1 MPAKTFQCFSPWRR
15 LALIGCLI
23 VALSCSHVLAG
34 PNDPITG
41 DAYDSL
47 IASQHLEIQQEL
59 ATIFPESVGY
69 FVTGPLDPLFD
80 HSEDVNSLYHSL
92 RVICPDLASL
102 GRIVPTLKEDDRFGR
117 IKVHID
123 KSRGGDESGYRGVTA
138 DLRWD
143 GQNWPVQ
150 LNTINQTRWLIWAQE
165 TMYSAAADDL
175 DEGDLEDY
183 AEDVSDYLYAIDQ
196 GDLNAVEP
204 QPEDHDLPSRV
215 GVYEPP
221 PDYVIEGYQNYK
233 DYLHSHAA
241 IATDFAKG
249 ILAFIPGDSLE
260 RAFIATAPEAAYP
273 NKEAPMLQH
282 EYRKFFQ
289 RGGSV
294 RTMQTLTKPGCDTLM
309 AGEYFFAVG
318 LNGQVRFGRELLRED
333 VARIEAET
341 GKKAP
346 RANHA
351 FLFPGEPVLTAG
363 AFVIEHDDNGRP
375 YISHINAQS
384 GHYFYSNVTPTIRED
399 IAVHSNTYVLT
410 LGHLLAA
417 LAKMEIPFDSVR
429 ISKL

>member
-1 MPAKTFQCFSPWRR
+1 MPAITLQCIRPWRHR
-15 LALIGCLI
+15 ALIGCFL
-23 VALSCSHVLAG
+23 VALSCSSVFAG
-34 PNDPITG
+34 PSDPITG
-41 DAYDSL
+41 DAFDSL
-47 IASQHLEIQQEL
+47 LASQHLDIQMEL
-59 ATIFPESVGY
+59 ATLFPESDGY
-69 FVTGPLDPLFD
+69 FVTGPLDPLLD

-102 GRIVPTLKEDDRFGR
+102 TRIVPVLKEDDRFGR
-117 IKVHID
+117 IKAHIE

-138 DLRWD
+138 ELRLD
-143 GQNWPVQ
+143 GQDWPVQ
-150 LNTINQTRWLIWAQE
+150 FNTTNQTRWLIWARE
-165 TMYSAAADDL
+165 NIYSAAANDL

-196 GDLNAVEP
+196 GYLDAVEP
-204 QPEDHDLPSRV
+204 QPDDHDLPSRV
-215 GVYEPP
+215 GVYDPP

-233 DYLHSHAA
+233 DYLHSHAD
-241 IATDFAKG
+241 IATDFAQG

-260 RAFIATAPEAAYP
+260 RAFMETAPEAAYP

-282 EYRKFFQ
+282 EYRTFFQ

-294 RTMQTLTKPGCDTLM
+294 RTMQTLTQHGFDTLM
-309 AGEYFFAVG
+309 TGEYFFAVG
-318 LNGQVRFGRELLRED
+318 LNGKVRFGRELLREE

-341 GKKAP
+341 GRKVP

-363 AFVIEHDDNGRP
+363 AFFVEHDDNDQP

-384 GHYFYSNVTPTIRED
+384 GHYFYSNVTPTIRKD

-417 LAKMEIPFDSVR
+417 LAKMEIPFDSVL